1 MKLHCI
7 IIPFNSLAKI
17 ALASGSKNTSIAARI
32 HPHRSDLEVISDLSG
47 SNLMIKKRLGHKR
60 GDETPSYALSASSL
74 RGTTTATTTEEALIQ
89 DDDDDDDDAKARE
102 NKVQ

>member
-1 MKLHCI
+1 MK
-7 IIPFNSLAKI
+7 SDDQKKI
-17 ALASGSKNTSIAARI
+17 
-32 HPHRSDLEVISDLSG
+32 RSQ
-47 SNLMIKKRLGHKR
+47 K

-89 DDDDDDDDAKARE
+89 DDDDDAKARE